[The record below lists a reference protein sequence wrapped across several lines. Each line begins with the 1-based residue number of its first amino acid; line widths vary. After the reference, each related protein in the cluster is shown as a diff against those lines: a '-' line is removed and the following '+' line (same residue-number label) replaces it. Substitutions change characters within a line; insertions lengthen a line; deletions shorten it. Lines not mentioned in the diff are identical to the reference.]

1 MTTPHSSQMMDGSD
15 VEILVSTLPLPTRVT
30 AVRNVTTGILTY
42 TNEPALYTGTG
53 STAGKLIQVVGSMD
67 LNTTF
72 GKNAK
77 EFRLFNDDGWTQDKI
92 LGRNWQATMQGM
104 YVRNTS
110 TTSPDLEDSFKI
122 FFENALSK
130 EEEVYVKFRKKLGII
145 PAVTGPPAVAAKVR
159 YLIEAGNIKVTSF
172 SDQGQADS
180 MLQVNATLKGQGPFI
195 YGFEEVSLP

>member
-1 MTTPHSSQMMDGSD
+1 MIDGSD
-15 VEILVSTLPLPTRVT
+15 VEILISTLALPTRVT

-42 TNEPALYTGTG
+42 TNEPPLYSGTG

-77 EFRLFNDDGWTQDKI
+77 EFRLFNDEGWTQDKI
-92 LGRNWQATMQGM
+92 LGRNWQATMQGY

-122 FFENALSK
+122 FFENALQK
-130 EEEVYVKFRKKLGII
+130 EEEFYVKFRKKLGII
-145 PAVTGPPAVAAKVR
+145 PAVVGPPAVAAKQR
-159 YLIEAGNIKVTSF
+159 YLVEAGNVKITSF
-172 SDQGQADS
+172 SDQGQADA

-195 YGFEEVSLP
+195 YGFEEVTIP

>member
-1 MTTPHSSQMMDGSD
+1 MMDGSD
-15 VEILVSTLPLPTRVT
+15 VEILISSLTLPLRVT
-30 AVRNVTTGILTY
+30 AIRNATTGILTY
-42 TNEPALYTGTG
+42 TNEPPLYSGIG
-53 STAGKLIQVVGSMD
+53 PTAGKLIQVVGSMD

-77 EFRLFNDDGWTQDKI
+77 EYRLFNDDGWTQDKI

-110 TTSPDLEDSFKI
+110 TTNPDLEDSFKL
-122 FFENALSK
+122 FFENALEK
-130 EEEVYVKFRKKLGII
+130 EEELYVKFRKKLGII
-145 PAVTGPPAVAAKVR
+145 PAVVGPPAVAARVR

-195 YGFEEVSLP
+195 YGFEEVPV

>member
-1 MTTPHSSQMMDGSD
+1 MTTPHSVQMMDGSD
-15 VEILVSTLPLPTRVT
+15 VEILISTLALPNRVT

-42 TNEPALYTGTG
+42 TNEPPIYSGIG

-77 EFRLFNDDGWTQDKI
+77 EFRLFNDDGYTQDKI
-92 LGRNWQATMQGM
+92 LGRNWQATLQGM

-122 FFENALSK
+122 FFENSLQK
-130 EEEVYVKFRKKLGII
+130 EEEIYVKFRKKLGII
-145 PAVTGPPAVAAKVR
+145 PAVVGPPAVAAKTR
-159 YLIEAGNIKVTSF
+159 YLIEAGNVKVTSF

-180 MLQVNATLKGQGPFI
+180 MLQINATLKGQGPFI
-195 YGFEEVSLP
+195 YGFEEVTIV

>member
-1 MTTPHSSQMMDGSD
+1 MTTPHSVQMMDGSD
-15 VEILVSTLPLPTRVT
+15 VEILVSSLTLPLRVT
-30 AVRNVTTGILTY
+30 AVRNATTGILTY
-42 TNEPALYTGTG
+42 TNEPVLWTTGP
-53 STAGKLIQVVGSMD
+53 TAGKLISVVGSMD

-92 LGRNWQATMQGM
+92 LGRNWQATLQGM

-110 TTSPDLEDSFKI
+110 STNPDLEDSFKL
-122 FFENALSK
+122 FFENALEK
-130 EEEVYVKFRKKLGII
+130 EEELYVKFRKKLGII
-145 PAVTGPPAVAAKVR
+145 PAVVSPASPAKVR
-159 YLIEAGNIKVTSF
+159 YLIEAGNVKVTSF

-195 YGFEEVSLP
+195 YGFEEVII

>member
-1 MTTPHSSQMMDGSD
+1 MATPHSVQMMDGSD
-15 VEILVSTLPLPTRVT
+15 VEILISTLPLPTRVT
-30 AVRNVTTGILTY
+30 AVRNATTGILTY
-42 TNEPALYTGTG
+42 TDEPVLYSGTG
-53 STAGKLIQVVGSMD
+53 STVGKLIQVVGSMD

-77 EFRLFNDDGWTQDKI
+77 EYRLFNDEGWTQDKI

-110 TTSPDLEDSFKI
+110 ATNPDLEDSFKI
-122 FFENALSK
+122 FFENSLAK

-145 PAVTGPPAVAAKVR
+145 PALPGPPIVPARVR
-159 YLIEAGNIKVTSF
+159 YLVEAGNVKITSF

-180 MLQVNATLKGQGPFI
+180 MLQVNATLKGQGAFI
-195 YGFEEVSLP
+195 YGFEEVDIP